1 MISVRSNCPMF
12 GVLMRKYAC
21 SGMSTCT
28 PFGTYT
34 NEPPDHAAV
43 FNAEN
48 LLSLLGMHLPKYFL
62 TSSGYFCTAVSVSTK
77 MTPCSSRSFWI
88 EL

>member
-1 MISVRSNCPMF
+1 MA

-21 SGMSTCT
+21 NGMSTCT

-34 NEPPDHAAV
+34 NEPPGPCRGVEGTELVV
-43 FNAEN
+43 FRRHDGAEV
-48 LLSLLGMHLPKYFL
+48 FL
-62 TSSGYFCTAVSVSTK
+62 TSSGYSRTAVSVSTK
-77 MTPCSSRSFWI
+77 MTPCFFRSSWM